1 MKTFIKYVLGLVLV
15 ALFIFLNF
23 TVKMDLPIRFLNP
36 MILSL
41 VLCLYRIFIGP
52 SPADRA
58 VATDILG
65 LLIVGICGI
74 LSVFKNA
81 AFFIDISIAWAL
93 QSFIGNLALAKYLE
107 GKKFDE

>member
-1 MKTFIKYVLGLVLV
+1 
-15 ALFIFLNF
+15 
-23 TVKMDLPIRFLNP
+23 NP
-36 MILSL
+36 MILSII
-41 VLCLYRIFIGP
+41 LCLYRIFLGP

-65 LLIVGICGI
+65 LIVVGICGI
-74 LSVFKNA
+74 ITVFTKA
-81 AFFIDISIAWAL
+81 AFFIDVAIAWAL